1 MLREAGDLLL
11 RRVFCQEKSRSG
23 FFALAGAAGSEA
35 GVEIQTE
42 IESYMILGADHEV
55 QSPSA
60 ESSLGNVHH
69 QVECLSFNF
78 SMQRDGAISSLSIFH
93 KDNSEETAGGQNE
106 LIWQLHSSQVAG
118 DGWQEGMVPVRAHMV
133 EDVIQN
139 YTVRSGS

>member
-1 MLREAGDLLL
+1 MLREAGDILSI
-11 RRVFCQEKSRSG
+11 RVFCEEKSRSG

-42 IESYMILGADHEV
+42 IETYMILGADHEV
-55 QSPSA
+55 QSSSA
-60 ESSLGNVHH
+60 ESTLGNVHH

-93 KDNSEETAGGQNE
+93 KDNSEEIAGGQNE
-106 LIWQLHSSQVAG
+106 LIWQLHSSQVVG

-139 YTVRSGS
+139 YTVGSRS